1 MHILIVACVFPCP
14 SEEDTDIKALV
25 RSWLQNQSEEERRV
39 LEPWLE
45 DYFYK
50 ALDWVYKQN
59 DLVVETT
66 RVGLVMNGLSH
77 MHGVRVKQQFVCSLI
92 RGLGANLSANSQTSF
107 AKEVRNKNP
116 FHSVF
121 TLVIAFAVVVVVDDN
136 VSGASTLLVLLSSS
150 SS

>member
-1 MHILIVACVFPCP
+1 MVCLFTFR

-39 LEPWLE
+39 LERWLE

-92 RGLGANLSANSQTSF
+92 RGLGANLSASSQASF
-107 AKEVRNKNP
+107 AKEVTTRCCYHCCP
-116 FHSVF
+116 RPS
-121 TLVIAFAVVVVVDDN
+121 
-136 VSGASTLLVLLSSS
+136 LLYLLCICSCGDGGRSDVTS
-150 SS
+150 LY